1 MTTAMDPT
9 FAERYERAKEVMQRF
24 FAGKL
29 DPDYVI
35 ERTEH
40 QFGAMGSYG
49 IYFAM
54 GDVWSRPGLSR
65 RDRSLIIL
73 PIIAII
79 AREEEFRLHVRAGM
93 NHGLS
98 REEILEIILHM
109 GVYAGFPRG
118 IRATAL
124 ANEVFRALDGGRPLP
139 PLPPAEKKSLDQ
151 RRRDGKDVYRTL
163 SGRTDVDQAA
173 VDMEKHLGL
182 VGQMGID
189 FLFGELWA
197 RPQLS
202 RRDRSLITCSVL
214 AALGRTDQ
222 LKFHIPG
229 ALNHGVTPV
238 ELEELCM
245 MMSVYGGWPA
255 GVAAMLIL
263 KETLAKRAEKAEKK

>member
-1 MTTAMDPT
+1 MTNAMDPT
-9 FAERYERAKEVMQRF
+9 FAARYERAKEVMHRF

-40 QFGAMGSYG
+40 QFGAIGSYG

-73 PIIAII
+73 PVIAIL
-79 AREEEFRLHVRAGM
+79 AREKEFRLHVRAGM

-98 REEILEIILHM
+98 REEVLEIILHM

-124 ANEVFRALDGGRPLP
+124 ANEVFRALDGGQPPP
-139 PLPPAEKKSLDQ
+139 PLPPAEKKSLDD

-163 SGRTDVDQAA
+163 SGRTDVDQFPA
-173 VDMEKHLGL
+173 DMQASMGL

-189 FLFGELWA
+189 FLFGELWS

-214 AALGRTDQ
+214 AALGRNDQ
-222 LKFHIPG
+222 LKFHMPG
-229 ALNHGVTPV
+229 ALNHGVTPE
-238 ELEELCM
+238 ELDELCM
-245 MMSVYGGWPA
+245 MLAVYGGWPA
-255 GVAAMLIL
+255 GAASALIL
-263 KETLAKRAEKAEKK
+263 KETLKRRAEKAEKK